1 MRRII
6 VNEEV
11 LDFWGRML
19 YFWGMRVLLDIDGV
33 MVTTPSWK
41 QVEVL
46 EDHFSAFNKRA
57 AACLQKIISE
67 TNASLVLTTSHK
79 SRFNISQ
86 WKSIFKKRGIE
97 IKHLECLDKNSS
109 NFNRKDE
116 ILNWLKNEPEQAG
129 QFVILDDDTSLHDL
143 PSSIKERCVITS
155 SLIGLN
161 EAAAEQAIGILKSK
175 RF

>member
-1 MRRII
+1 MK
-6 VNEEV
+6 
-11 LDFWGRML
+11 LF
-19 YFWGMRVLLDIDGV
+19 LDIDGV
-33 MVTTPSWK
+33 MVTTPPWK

-79 SRFNISQ
+79 SRFNTSE
-86 WKSIFKKRGIE
+86 WKSIFKKRGIDVDQ
-97 IKHLECLDKNSS
+97 LECLDKNSS

-116 ILNWLKNEPEQAG
+116 ILNWFKGTSQDNG
-129 QFVILDDDTSLHDL
+129 FVIIDDDKSLHDM
-143 PSSIKERCVITS
+143 PASIKERCIITS

-161 EAAAEQAIGILKSK
+161 EEAAQQAISILKK
-175 RF
+175 EKAIC